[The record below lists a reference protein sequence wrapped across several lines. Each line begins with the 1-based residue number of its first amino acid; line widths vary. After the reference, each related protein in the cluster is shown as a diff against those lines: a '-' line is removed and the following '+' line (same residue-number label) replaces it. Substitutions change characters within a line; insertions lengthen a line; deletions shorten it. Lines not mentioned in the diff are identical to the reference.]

1 MNLHSP
7 SKSKTNS
14 RPYINSLL
22 YFDMFVFY
30 DWLFPQYFAKNV
42 ANVISVLILGSVF
55 SDCVV
60 FSGHVYGD
68 TIFSFSVY
76 FVHRAG
82 AN

>member
-7 SKSKTNS
+7 SKSNTNS

-42 ANVISVLILGSVF
+42 ANVIFLLILGSVF

-60 FSGHVYGD
+60 FSGDLMMQEHSADMGPVMD
-68 TIFSFSVY
+68 P
-76 FVHRAG
+76 R
-82 AN
+82 